1 MNEPE
6 LLSRREDGTEL
17 AMALWRFG
25 SPLLALSSAPYGG
38 GWGERRWV
46 LAAQVAGGYSRSDPA
61 GHLAELARSLDLD
74 GPGIGMLT
82 AVDVRQ
88 VSTCREDGVVAA
100 ATVGISHPTWAAG
113 AGGAGLPET
122 GTAEARAEETG
133 AVEAGAGEAG
143 LLETGAEEAEAA
155 ETGAPGTGAAQP
167 AHPETGRADAAPAGP
182 AGCGGTVNLVAVLSR
197 RLSPAALVN
206 AVMTVTEAKSQ
217 ALWEAGF
224 PGTGTPSDAVAVLCP
239 AAGPA
244 EAFAGPRSL
253 WGSRLARAAH
263 RAVLDGSRRWAE
275 AR

>member
-1 MNEPE
+1 MNDPE
-6 LLSRREDGTEL
+6 LLSRREDGAEL

-38 GWGERRWV
+38 GWGERHWV
-46 LAAQVAGGYSRSDPA
+46 LAAQVTGGYSRPDPA
-61 GHLAELARSLDLD
+61 GHLAELARGLELD

-82 AVDVRQ
+82 AVDVRT
-88 VSTCREDGVVAA
+88 VSTCREDGVMAA
-100 ATVGISHPTWAAG
+100 ATVGVSHPAWAAAG
-113 AGGAGLPET
+113 TGGAG
-122 GTAEARAEETG
+122 
-133 AVEAGAGEAG
+133 
-143 LLETGAEEAEAA
+143 AA
-155 ETGAPGTGAAQP
+155 AASV
-167 AHPETGRADAAPAGP
+167 A
-182 AGCGGTVNLVAVLSR
+182 GTVNIVAVLGR
-197 RLSPAALVN
+197 RLSRAALVN

-239 AAGPA
+239 PAGPA
-244 EAFAGPRSL
+244 EAFGGPRSR

>member
-1 MNEPE
+1 MREPE
-6 LLSRREDGTEL
+6 LLSRREDGAEL

-61 GHLAELARSLDLD
+61 AHLAELARGLDLD

-82 AVDVRQ
+82 AVDVRL
-88 VSTCREDGVVAA
+88 VSTCGEDGVVAA
-100 ATVGISHPTWAAG
+100 ATVGISHPAWAAAETG
-113 AGGAGLPET
+113 AAQTGAAEAGLPET
-122 GTAEARAEETG
+122 GS
-133 AVEAGAGEAG
+133 V
-143 LLETGAEEAEAA
+143 
-155 ETGAPGTGAAQP
+155 
-167 AHPETGRADAAPAGP
+167 DAAPAAA
-182 AGCGGTVNLVAVLSR
+182 AGSGGTVNIVAVLSR

-239 AAGPA
+239 ATGPA

>member
-1 MNEPE
+1 MHEPE
-6 LLSRREDGTEL
+6 LLSRREDGAEL

-38 GWGERRWV
+38 GWGERRWL
-46 LAAQVAGGYSRSDPA
+46 LAAQVAGDYSRSDPA
-61 GHLAELARSLDLD
+61 GHLAGLARSLDLD

-82 AVDVRQ
+82 AVDVRL
-88 VSTCREDGVVAA
+88 VSTCREEGVTAA
-100 ATVGISHPTWAAG
+100 ATVGISHPTWAA
-113 AGGAGLPET
+113 
-122 GTAEARAEETG
+122 
-133 AVEAGAGEAG
+133 
-143 LLETGAEEAEAA
+143 A
-155 ETGAPGTGAAQP
+155 ETGAAEAGLRETGP
-167 AHPETGRADAAPAGP
+167 AEAGRPETGSADAAPADA
-182 AGCGGTVNLVAVLSR
+182 AGFGGTVNIVAVLSR

-239 AAGPA
+239 VAGPA
-244 EAFAGPRSL
+244 EAFAGPRSR
-253 WGSRLARAAH
+253 WGSRLAVAAH

>member
-1 MNEPE
+1 
-6 LLSRREDGTEL
+6 
-17 AMALWRFG
+17 MALWRFG

-46 LAAQVAGGYSRSDPA
+46 LTAQVAGGYSRPDPA
-61 GHLAELARSLDLD
+61 GHLAELARGLDLD

-82 AVDVRQ
+82 AVDVRL
-88 VSTCREDGVVAA
+88 VSTCREDGVTAA
-100 ATVGISHPTWAAG
+100 ATVGISHPTWAAAKTG
-113 AGGAGLPET
+113 AAEAIPQDT
-122 GTAEARAEETG
+122 GTA
-133 AVEAGAGEAG
+133 GAGPQD
-143 LLETGAEEAEAA
+143 TR
-155 ETGAPGTGAAQP
+155 TT
-167 AHPETGRADAAPAGP
+167 DATPAG
-182 AGCGGTVNLVAVLSR
+182 GFGGTVNIVAVLSR
-197 RLSPAALVN
+197 RLGPAALVN

-244 EAFAGPRSL
+244 ETFAGPRSR

>member
-1 MNEPE
+1 MHEPE
-6 LLSRREDGTEL
+6 LLSRREDGADL

-46 LAAQVAGGYSRSDPA
+46 LAAQVAGGYSRPDPA
-61 GHLAELARSLDLD
+61 AHLAELARGLDLD

-82 AVDVRQ
+82 AVDVRL
-88 VSTCREDGVVAA
+88 VSTGREDGVVAA
-100 ATVGISHPTWAAG
+100 ATVGISHPTWAAAATG
-113 AGGAGLPET
+113 A
-122 GTAEARAEETG
+122 AEAG
-133 AVEAGAGEAG
+133 
-143 LLETGAEEAEAA
+143 AA
-155 ETGAPGTGAAQP
+155 ETGRAEAGS
-167 AHPETGRADAAPAGP
+167 ADAAPTGAAGS
-182 AGCGGTVNLVAVLSR
+182 GGTVNIVAVLSR

-263 RAVLDGSRRWAE
+263 RAMADGSRRWTE

>member
-6 LLSRREDGTEL
+6 LLSRHEDGADL
-17 AMALWRFG
+17 AMALWRLD

-46 LAAQVAGGYSRSDPA
+46 LAAQVAGGYRRSDPA
-61 GHLAELARSLDLD
+61 GHLAELARGLGLD

-82 AVDVRQ
+82 AVDVRL
-88 VSTCREDGVVAA
+88 VSTGREDGVMAA
-100 ATVGISHPTWAAG
+100 ATVGISHPTWAA
-113 AGGAGLPET
+113 A
-122 GTAEARAEETG
+122 ETG
-133 AVEAGAGEAG
+133 AAGAGPR
-143 LLETGAEEAEAA
+143 EAEAA
-155 ETGAPGTGAAQP
+155 SGGTPGTEPTGARTQ
-167 AHPETGRADAAPAGP
+167 ET
-182 AGCGGTVNLVAVLSR
+182 GTVNIVAVLSR
-197 RLSPAALVN
+197 RLCPAALVN

-244 EAFAGPRSL
+244 EEFAGPRSR

>member
-6 LLSRREDGTEL
+6 LLSRREDGAEL

-38 GWGERRWV
+38 GWGERHWV
-46 LAAQVAGGYSRSDPA
+46 LATQVTGGYSRPDPA
-61 GHLAELARSLDLD
+61 EHLAELARGLGLD

-88 VSTCREDGVVAA
+88 VSTCREDGVTAA
-100 ATVGISHPTWAAG
+100 ATVGISHSVWAA
-113 AGGAGLPET
+113 
-122 GTAEARAEETG
+122 AEAGPA
-133 AVEAGAGEAG
+133 EAGAA
-143 LLETGAEEAEAA
+143 
-155 ETGAPGTGAAQP
+155 
-167 AHPETGRADAAPAGP
+167 AGP
-182 AGCGGTVNLVAVLSR
+182 AGTVNIVAVLTR
-197 RLSPAALVN
+197 RLAPAALVN

-224 PGTGTPSDAVAVLCP
+224 AGTGTPSDAVAVLCP
-239 AAGPA
+239 PAGPA
-244 EAFAGPRSL
+244 EEFAGPRSR

>member
-1 MNEPE
+1 MHEPE
-6 LLSRREDGTEL
+6 LLSRREEGAEL

-46 LAAQVAGGYSRSDPA
+46 LAAQVPGGYSRSDPA
-61 GHLAELARSLDLD
+61 AHLAELARGLDLD

-82 AVDVRQ
+82 AVDVRL
-88 VSTCREDGVVAA
+88 VSTGREDGVVAA
-100 ATVGISHPTWAAG
+100 ATVGISHPSWA
-113 AGGAGLPET
+113 
-122 GTAEARAEETG
+122 
-133 AVEAGAGEAG
+133 
-143 LLETGAEEAEAA
+143 AA
-155 ETGAPGTGAAQP
+155 ETGAVKTEAVETGAA
-167 AHPETGRADAAPAGP
+167 GS
-182 AGCGGTVNLVAVLSR
+182 GGTVNIVAVLSR

-206 AVMTVTEAKSQ
+206 AVVTVTEAKSQ